1 MDEGAVKDY
10 LIKNDERFRELV
22 DEHQQFEQ
30 QLQRFSGKTFL
41 TPDEQI
47 QETVI
52 KKKKLALKDQMQL
65 LIHRFKAEQQ
75 SVG

>member
-10 LIKNDERFRELV
+10 LMKNDQRFRELV

-30 QLQRFSGKTFL
+30 QLQRYSGKAFL
-41 TPDEQI
+41 TPDEQFE
-47 QETVI
+47 ETII
-52 KKKKLALKDQMQL
+52 KKKKLALKDQMQF
-65 LIHRFKAEQQ
+65 LIHRYQAQRQ

>member
-10 LIKNDERFRELV
+10 LMKNDQRFRELV
-22 DEHQQFEQ
+22 SEHQQFEQ
-30 QLQRFSGKTFL
+30 QLQRYSGKAFL
-41 TPDEQI
+41 TPDEQF

>member
-10 LIKNDERFRELV
+10 LMKNDQRFKELA

-30 QLQRFSGKTFL
+30 QLQRYSGKAFL
-41 TPDEQI
+41 TPDEQM

-65 LIHRFKAEQQ
+65 LIHRYKAQQQ
-75 SVG
+75 SFG

>member
-10 LIKNDERFRELV
+10 LMKNDQKFKRLV
-22 DEHQQFEQ
+22 DEHQQFER
-30 QLQRFSGKTFL
+30 QLQRYSGKAFL
-41 TPDEQI
+41 TPDEQM

-65 LIHRFKAEQQ
+65 LIHRFQAQQQ

>member
-10 LIKNDERFRELV
+10 LMENDQRFRELAS
-22 DEHQQFEQ
+22 EHQQFEQ
-30 QLQRFSGKTFL
+30 QLQGYSEKAFL
-41 TPDEQI
+41 TPDEQM
-47 QETVI
+47 QETMI

-65 LIHRFKAEQQ
+65 LIHRYRVQQQ

>member
-10 LIKNDERFRELV
+10 LMENDQRFRELAS
-22 DEHQQFEQ
+22 EHQQFEQ
-30 QLQRFSGKTFL
+30 QLQGYSGKVFL
-41 TPDEQI
+41 TPAEQMK
-47 QETVI
+47 ETMI

-65 LIHRFKAEQQ
+65 LIHQYRAQHQ